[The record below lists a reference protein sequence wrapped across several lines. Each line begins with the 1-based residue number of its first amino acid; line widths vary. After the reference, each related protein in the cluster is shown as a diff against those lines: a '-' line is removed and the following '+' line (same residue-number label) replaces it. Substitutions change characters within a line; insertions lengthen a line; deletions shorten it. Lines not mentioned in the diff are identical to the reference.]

1 MRLLRNR
8 LARTLF
14 LLAGQVPTDS
24 LRVGYR
30 GDFDILHDAVDFGGI
45 LGTHHDLADAL
56 RIVLCLPQHTV
67 DHAVAFCIGH
77 KTGHVL
83 ILDGKDGQFLA
94 AAEHGGQTLPPLDL
108 VLVPVFQGGD
118 QQRRYLLGRTACDL
132 GCHLHALQTE
142 PDDLFGGVTGCVHVA
157 VPPSVD
163 FSRPPGR
170 LSVSPP
176 SRRSALQC
184 RRTDAPPGA
193 AL

>member
-1 MRLLRNR
+1 MCLLRGR
-8 LARTLF
+8 LSGCFF
-14 LLAGQVPTDS
+14 LLAGQALPDG

-30 GDFDILHDAVDFGGI
+30 GDFDILHDSVDFGGI

-56 RIVLCLPQHTV
+56 RIVLCLPQHAV
-67 DHAVAFCIGH
+67 DHAVALGVGH

-83 ILDGKDGQFLA
+83 IFDGKDGQFLA
-94 AAEHGGQTLPPLDL
+94 AAEHGGQALPPFDL

-118 QQRRYLLGRTACDL
+118 QQRRYLLGRTACNL
-132 GCHLHALQTE
+132 GGHLHALQTE

-184 RRTDAPPGA
+184 RCTDAPPGA